1 MMEKINKELANWA
14 YSRRRKTNMAIGIT
28 AVLLCEVAR
37 AYYRPFIYLNEIN
50 DFHIAD
56 TLGNSLGTVGAVF
69 VFLSL
74 LGHSNIRNHFLI
86 RTTVIS
92 VLVYEVA
99 HPLLGKPID
108 PWDLMATVIAGFFCE
123 GLYRVIHE
131 RKQQDPLKLDTFS

>member
-1 MMEKINKELANWA
+1 MMEKLKKEFADWVH
-14 YSRRRKTNMAIGIT
+14 SKRRMVNMLIGIS
-28 AVLLCEVAR
+28 AVLLYEAAR
-37 AYYRPFIYLNEIN
+37 AYYRPFIYSNGIN

-74 LGHSNIRNHFLI
+74 LGRSNIQDHFLM
-86 RTTVIS
+86 RTIVIS
-92 VLVYEVA
+92 ILVYEVA

-108 PWDLMATVIAGFFCE
+108 PWDLIATMIAGFFCG

-131 RKQQDPLKLDTFS
+131 KQQDSLKSNTSS